1 MIREERARLFMPFD
15 ALTGFKEALKEKE
28 KVHIARKELS
38 DEVNE
43 ELSMKIKAMDINK
56 IIEVT
61 YYDGDKY
68 TKIEGKVNKI
78 DKLNRRIII
87 DSKEINLF
95 DVISIEIV

>member
-1 MIREERARLFMPFD
+1 MIREERARIFMPFD
-15 ALTGFKEALKEKE
+15 AITGFKEALKEKE
-28 KVHIARKELS
+28 KEHIARKELS

-56 IIEVT
+56 IIEIT

-68 TKIEGKVNKI
+68 TKVKGKVNKI
-78 DKLNRRIII
+78 DKLNRRMII

-95 DVISIEIV
+95 DVIGIEIV

>member
-1 MIREERARLFMPFD
+1 M
-15 ALTGFKEALKEKE
+15 
-28 KVHIARKELS
+28 HIARKELS

-43 ELSMKIKAMDINK
+43 ELSMKIKAIDINK
-56 IIEVT
+56 IVEVT

-68 TKIEGKVNKI
+68 TRVEGKVNKI

-95 DVISIEIV
+95 DVIGIEIV

>member
-1 MIREERARLFMPFD
+1 MIREERARIFMPFD
-15 ALTGFKEALKEKE
+15 AITGFKEALKEKE
-28 KVHIARKELS
+28 KEHITRKELS

-56 IIEVT
+56 IVEVT

-68 TKIEGKVNKI
+68 TKVKGKVNKI
-78 DKLNRRIII
+78 DKLDRRIII

-95 DVISIEIV
+95 DVIGIEIV